1 MQFVFSVPQKV
12 PGESTYSGS
21 VIARESFTINV
32 LAIDDYGD
40 PTNYNGTVPV
50 YANSPTSDTAYQIGT
65 VTFSSGRGTSTN
77 LTITSVFNNGASRI
91 ITVSDGRVKSSR
103 EVGVWFKGDAT
114 YFNTNGTYCEGI
126 GKGKSPKY
134 SVALPVYQ
142 LCEKQVK
149 VYNPNTNRTL
159 SGQVWDVGPF
169 FDKNACGEDRYWETG
184 TVPRAITYKNKKVCE
199 VCNVPCDQYTR
210 TINGAIIDL
219 SPDLMRDLGGSGTIT
234 NALWRF
240 E

>member
-50 YANSPTSDTAYQIGT
+50 YANSPTNDTAYQIGT

-114 YFNTNGTYCEGI
+114 YFNGNTNSYCSSG
-126 GKGKSPKY
+126 SQPPKY
-134 SVALPVYQ
+134 YVALPAYQ
-142 LCEKQVK
+142 LCDKSVK
-149 VYNPNTNRTL
+149 VHNPDTRITL
-159 SGQVWDVGPF
+159 SGRVWDVGPF
-169 FDKNACGEDRYWETG
+169 FDAVACGSDRYWETG

-219 SPDLMRDLGGSGTIT
+219 SPDLMRDLGGSGAGQPDRTG
-234 NALWRF
+234 
-240 E
+240 